1 MVRNDLQRSMG
12 MVSNMSKQ
20 FYDNKA
26 GVIDYFNI
34 HENSQ
39 KFVSKKQLDLTTLSA
54 KELFELHA
62 ENEIKFAD
70 LSELYQVL
78 KDDITLGN
86 LSRLSKFRTAVRI
99 EMRKREMIS
108 YDEMLN
114 KIKSLEAMVGK

>member
-1 MVRNDLQRSMG
+1 M
-12 MVSNMSKQ
+12 
-20 FYDNKA
+20 YDNKA

-39 KFVSKKQLDLTTLSA
+39 KFVNKKQLDLTTISA

-99 EMRKREMIS
+99 EMRKRDMVS

-114 KIKSLEAMVGK
+114 KIKSLEEMVGK